1 MLSTYLPIVSAILV
15 AAITA
20 FVNYRVGSLK
30 TTVDVKTLANNASDA
45 LRDDLLEA
53 IDRYERREQFLVDRI
68 ERAEKTNEALQITLS
83 QLREEVAAL
92 RIENQGLKVEL
103 QKTRTE
109 LALFERKV
117 YYVPP
122 TENK

>member
-20 FVNYRVGSLK
+20 FVNYRVGFLK
-30 TTVDVKTLANNASDA
+30 TNVDVKTLANNASDA

-68 ERAEKTNEALQITLS
+68 ERAEKINETLQITLA

-103 QKTRTE
+103 QKTRKE
-109 LALFERKV
+109 LELFERKV